1 MTILALHLQFT
12 TLALL
17 LQRIRSR
24 RTNVESQ
31 PSTATYSSL
40 ETLPSSEMVILVQK
54 FQLMVLL
61 EQFWDLQVHYTLME
75 ATTSQA
81 MLIWHGLNLV
91 VVEPSLQSTTRH

>member
-1 MTILALHLQFT
+1 M
-12 TLALL
+12 
-17 LQRIRSR
+17 
-24 RTNVESQ
+24 ESQ